1 MKKLL
6 LSLIVAS
13 MFLSPVFGQSRT
25 EKAIGT
31 TNLTLIGLPTLSWAH
46 TNSNGEIMGYNG
58 VNLALGFSSLNY
70 MKPQKVDDINTYWHW
85 GTVILLVPYIGA
97 GVEYTM
103 SNGFYAAIETF
114 YLAPTI
120 KAGMRF

>member
-13 MFLSPVFGQSRT
+13 MFLSPVFGQST
-25 EKAIGT
+25 TKKATGT

-46 TNSNGEIMGYNG
+46 TNNNDDIMGYNG
-58 VNLALGFSSLNY
+58 VNLGLGFSSLNY
-70 MKPQKVDDINTYWHW
+70 MKPQKMDDINTYWHW
-85 GTVILLVPYIGA
+85 GTVVLLFPYIGA

-114 YLAPTI
+114 YLAPTL